1 MDFAKYQQD
10 VARQMET
17 IDDDQ
22 RAEVLLFGLADQAGQ
37 VLGNV
42 KKELLGADDEDK
54 DMPERLGDVL
64 WHVAALA
71 SWYGY
76 SLEEIAQY
84 NVEKVN
90 GIA

>member
-1 MDFAKYQQD
+1 MDFTKYQKE
-10 VARQMET
+10 VALQMET
-17 IDDDQ
+17 ITDDQ

-42 KKELLGADDEDK
+42 KKELLGRDDDK
-54 DMPERLGDVL
+54 EMPERLGDVL
-64 WHVAALA
+64 WHITALA

-76 SLEEIAQY
+76 SLEEIAEY